1 VEIVTSLIMVLLRIS
16 IDLTT
21 NPDELRIITTIT
33 FKETSFS
40 LKKNRSVLTLLHT
53 YIELPIDVSN
63 DF

>member
-1 VEIVTSLIMVLLRIS
+1 MEIVTSLIMVLLRIS